1 MFHLLRLLRVYPS
14 ASTLS
19 TSTAKYMKDTTDVAD
34 LYSSMVEWDSS
45 AVLLKVGKPVPIPCK
60 VDSATDSDEI
70 DCFLVHT
77 LWANTTAE
85 NVWSDGPFDASNGG
99 GVDYRALYT
108 GAAEERYF
116 NTHLYRNTKDP
127 YIRIMPAPL
136 RQNPAKYVESR
147 VDLGIPVKR
156 VKSSVSISG
165 MLRPYINPC
174 PAAELDAT
182 ACQQSYSAKAG
193 AAYVVGQCGIAFT
206 KSKSSVVCTKS
217 NPSVCTIDNHG
228 MKAQSCTVKTG
239 GTNPQC
245 EAANGCSAANGR
257 CGSAADCTSASTAG
271 GHSGAANACEFTAG
285 VMLVLD
291 YTARTGGVFVKD
303 HRDYTTY
310 TAPDMFLRNGDTLA
324 VHNPTANTFELQ
336 YKDNSNEYRM
346 LKGDNADDI
355 EGLTFT
361 FGQVCRLNIWDVTG
375 GTAAMQVYAYTKLP
389 YTDLICADGDCGG
402 LEMGDAVTIDETTSP
417 FTLVTPGPRH
427 GKTVRVLRR
436 PFWSSD
442 LKGVGGAPLVSTFK
456 PSPHKTVITKSSVMC
471 SSATPSVCTID
482 SHGLKDGDL
491 LTLNDD
497 ARTSSNARLNYDG
510 AVCSC
515 ILSCSC
521 VHASYPETG
530 EVLQVY
536 LAFANT
542 FQLKYKSSVG
552 DYTDTLKG
560 NGGSNIEGLQFQ
572 WDTAGTC
579 TGSAGAADA
588 VCDAVLSGN
597 EATCVGTVDST
608 TGDACSWTAVYAGAP
623 VAARRVIR
631 LGLDTSDN
639 AEFTGAGMK
648 LSKNSCE
655 SEEHPTTSDIAP
667 GTAPGNEMWAAAV
680 ANPLRYMAAGTRR
693 RLMYRS
699 VAEDA
704 AEKAKEEK
712 EAKEAKEGEEQQQR
726 EEQTV
731 GQQSGKRPR
740 QLLTSTTPMAQEA
753 GTGYVLRSS
762 YRSTSAVGGSKYLAL
777 QGCTVA
783 DAGVQCAP
791 APHPVRT
798 ATFTNLQ
805 WFYDDAAKVN
815 KLFVTVPRNVFKPN
829 DVVVVSDFQ
838 VR

>member
-1 MFHLLRLLRVYPS
+1 
-14 ASTLS
+14 
-19 TSTAKYMKDTTDVAD
+19 MKDTTDVAD

-85 NVWSDGPFDASNGG
+85 NVWTDGPYDASNGG

-165 MLRPYINPC
+165 MLRPYIDPC
-174 PAAELDAT
+174 PAAESDAT
-182 ACQQSYSAKAG
+182 ACQQSYSGPGAKDG
-193 AAYVVGQCGIAFT
+193 AIYTAGQCGI
-206 KSKSSVVCTKS
+206 V
-217 NPSVCTIDNHG
+217 
-228 MKAQSCTVKTG
+228 
-239 GTNPQC
+239 GT
-245 EAANGCSAANGR
+245 
-257 CGSAADCTSASTAG
+257 
-271 GHSGAANACEFTAG
+271 
-285 VMLVLD
+285 
-291 YTARTGGVFVKD
+291 
-303 HRDYTTY
+303 
-310 TAPDMFLRNGDTLA
+310 
-324 VHNPTANTFELQ
+324 
-336 YKDNSNEYRM
+336 
-346 LKGDNADDI
+346 
-355 EGLTFT
+355 
-361 FGQVCRLNIWDVTG
+361 VCRLNIWDVTG
-375 GTAAMQVYAYTKLP
+375 GTAAMQAYAYTKLP

-402 LEMGDAVTIDETTSP
+402 LEMGDAVTIDETTTP
-417 FTLVTPGPRH
+417 FALVTPGPRH

-471 SSATPSVCTID
+471 SRATPTVCTIS
-482 SHGLKDGDL
+482 SHGFKDGDL
-491 LTLNDD
+491 LTLNND
-497 ARTSSNARLNYDG
+497 ARTSANARLNYAA

-515 ILSCSC
+515 AISCSC

-536 LAFANT
+536 LATANT
-542 FQLKYKSSVG
+542 FQLKYKSAGGV
-552 DYTDTLKG
+552 YTDTLKG
-560 NGGSNIEGLQFQ
+560 NGGYDIEGLQFILNV
-572 WDTAGTC
+572 DGTC

-588 VCDAVLSGN
+588 ACDAVPSGN

-631 LGLDTSDN
+631 LGLDTSDTDD
-639 AEFTGAGMK
+639 FTGAGMK

-699 VAEDA
+699 VDEDV

-712 EAKEAKEGEEQQQR
+712 EAQEQQQQH
-726 EEQTV
+726 EEQEA
-731 GQQSGKRPR
+731 GQQPGKRPR
-740 QLLTSTTPMAQEA
+740 QLLTSTTPMAQET

-762 YRSTSAVGGSKYLAL
+762 YRSTSAIGGSKYLAL

-805 WFYDDAAKVN
+805 WMYDDPEKRN
-815 KLFVTVPRNVFKPN
+815 TLFVTVPRNVFKPN